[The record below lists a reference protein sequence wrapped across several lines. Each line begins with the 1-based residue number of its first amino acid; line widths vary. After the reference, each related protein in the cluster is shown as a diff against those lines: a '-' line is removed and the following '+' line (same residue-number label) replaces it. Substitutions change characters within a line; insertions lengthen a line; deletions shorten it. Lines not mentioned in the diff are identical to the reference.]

1 MKKMKIK
8 ALAHRGYPIKYPE
21 NTIKAFDESYK
32 LNFSHIELDVQL
44 TKDEIPVL
52 MHDQTIDRT
61 TNGTGKVGDYT
72 KAELK
77 KFYTKKGHEEIPTL
91 EEALLFLKGKM
102 KVAVELKQY
111 GDDYD
116 GLEEKALEVIQKTN
130 MMDQIYVN
138 SFDHSL
144 IIKLRKLSKEIE
156 LGFIQSK
163 PSMDVIPLMKEFNIK
178 SLAIPTKYLT
188 DDYVMMCEEA
198 DITLIVWPVDTEE
211 QFLKVAKYESILSTT
226 NDLEEFKR
234 LTEKYQ

>member
-1 MKKMKIK
+1 MKIK

-111 GDDYD
+111 G
-116 GLEEKALEVIQKTN
+116 
-130 MMDQIYVN
+130 
-138 SFDHSL
+138 
-144 IIKLRKLSKEIE
+144 
-156 LGFIQSK
+156 
-163 PSMDVIPLMKEFNIK
+163 
-178 SLAIPTKYLT
+178 
-188 DDYVMMCEEA
+188 
-198 DITLIVWPVDTEE
+198 
-211 QFLKVAKYESILSTT
+211 
-226 NDLEEFKR
+226 
-234 LTEKYQ
+234 